1 MGFID
6 RSHVGEVRV
15 LVREMVVRDDDGEW
29 IVDDHV
35 WLNILNVTMV
45 TESEH
50 SISWHTVLEDGTPKR
65 FEIPRSQILMIEE
78 TGYPCE
84 PTSEETNLKTLNGD
98 AVRALHRVGA

>member
-1 MGFID
+1 MGFVD
-6 RSHVGEVRV
+6 RSYVGEVRV

-45 TESEH
+45 TENEH
-50 SISWHTVLEDGTPKR
+50 SISWHTILEDGTSKR

-78 TGYPCE
+78 TGYPRE
-84 PTSEETNLKTLNGD
+84 PTNEEIKLKALGDD
-98 AVRALHRVGA
+98 AVRALHRASA